1 MNWMSLASSPAM
13 VQFWSKDYWINF
25 FQHSSGLEL
34 YVTLFIISFTESCC
48 FIVPP
53 DPFLPL
59 LTANRAFG
67 GLMLIWFVTTA
78 ASVIGAAFG
87 YWIGIKGGRPLVQ
100 KFFAPEKVHK
110 VEAMY
115 HKYDAL
121 AVFIAAFTPIPYKV
135 FTITGGVCRIHFW
148 KFIVVSIFGRGIR
161 YFIWA
166 LLGWYF
172 KDAANA
178 VLHQIDKVMAIIILF
193 LLSLVLVAYVR
204 SRLAKKAANAA

>member
-1 MNWMSLASSPAM
+1 MNLPPFLYSPAM
-13 VQFWSKDYWINF
+13 VQFWSKHYWIHF
-25 FQHSSGLEL
+25 FQTNQGVEL
-34 YVTLFIISFTESCC
+34 YSMLFIISFTESCC

-59 LTANRAFG
+59 LAANRTFG

-87 YWIGIKGGRPLVQ
+87 YWIGIRGGRPLVQ
-100 KFFAPEKVHK
+100 KWFNPEKVKK
-110 VEAMY
+110 VEDMY
-115 HKYDAL
+115 NKYDAL
-121 AVFIAAFTPIPYKV
+121 AVGIAAFTPIPYKV
-135 FTITGGVCRIHFW
+135 FTITGGVFRIHFW

-166 LLGWYF
+166 MLGWIF

-193 LLSLVLVAYVR
+193 LLGLILTMFIKNK
-204 SRLAKKAANAA
+204 LNKKNPGAA

>member
-1 MNWMSLASSPAM
+1 MKLFMLTMMPA
-13 VQFWSKDYWINF
+13 VAQFWSKAYWINF
-25 FQHSSGLEL
+25 FQNATGYEL

-59 LTANRAFG
+59 LCANRPLS
-67 GLMLIWFVTTA
+67 GLLTIWFVATG

-87 YWIGIKGGRPLVQ
+87 YWIGLKGGRPLVY
-100 KFFAPEKVHK
+100 KLFDKKKVQGA
-110 VEAMY
+110 EDMY
-115 HKYDAL
+115 NKYDAL

-135 FTITGGVCRIHFW
+135 FTILGGVCRIKFW

-161 YFIWA
+161 YLIWC

-172 KDAANA
+172 KDQANYI
-178 VLHQIDKVMAIIILF
+178 LHNIDKVMAIIIVVIF
-193 LLSLVLVAYVR
+193 ALVAIMLIR
-204 SRLAKKAANAA
+204 KRLSKPAQSEA

>member
-1 MNWMSLASSPAM
+1 MKWMPMLYSPAM
-13 VQFWSKDYWINF
+13 VQFWSKHYWIDF
-25 FQHSSGLEL
+25 FTNNSGFEL
-34 YVTLFIISFTESCC
+34 YAMLFVISFTESCC
-48 FIVPP
+48 FIIPP

-59 LTANRAFG
+59 LTANRAFS

-87 YWIGIKGGRPLVQ
+87 YWVGIKGGRPLVQ
-100 KFFAPEKVHK
+100 KFFDPEKVKK
-110 VEAMY
+110 VEDMY
-115 HKYDAL
+115 NKYDAM

-135 FTITGGVCRIHFW
+135 FTITGGVFRIHFW

-166 LLGWYF
+166 LLGWIF

-193 LLSLVLVAYVR
+193 LLSLVVIMVVKNK
-204 SRLAKKAANAA
+204 LAKKAASQA

>member
-1 MNWMSLASSPAM
+1 MKWMPMLYSPAM
-13 VQFWSKDYWINF
+13 VQFWSKHYWIDF
-25 FQHSSGLEL
+25 FTNNSGFEL
-34 YVTLFIISFTESCC
+34 YAMLFVISFTESCC
-48 FIVPP
+48 FIIPP

-59 LTANRAFG
+59 LCANRTFT

-87 YWIGIKGGRPLVQ
+87 YWVGIKGGRPLVQ
-100 KFFAPEKVHK
+100 KFFDPEKVKK
-110 VEAMY
+110 VEDMY
-115 HKYDAL
+115 NKYDAM

-135 FTITGGVCRIHFW
+135 FTITGGVFRIHFW

-166 LLGWYF
+166 LLGWIF

-193 LLSLVLVAYVR
+193 LFGLVMIMVIR
-204 SRLAKKAANAA
+204 NKMAKKAANQA